1 MNKKL
6 PTIEFAEGATRPKF
20 SVVIPTYNC
29 ALSIGWTLETL
40 ADQDYDEVEVIVVDA
55 GSTDRTVEVVQRS
68 RAKNLKVYTIAER
81 NPFEMYNRGI
91 SLASGDYVTMLYPG
105 DAYLSDDVFNWI
117 GATAVDHNLPEM
129 VYCGCLRR
137 DPGREPETLMREL
150 TMEHLQRA
158 EQPTSIEACF
168 LRLDTVRA
176 LGKFDPQYRVRGGLD
191 LCCRFMLQ
199 EDLRAIRLQ
208 RVLVDHDRPFQMPGT
223 LMRRALENHRIL
235 RTHFGWRY
243 SLKWWLYQDHWRF
256 FRWWVK
262 SKRLKLWT

>member
-1 MNKKL
+1 MKKRL
-6 PTIEFAEGATRPKF
+6 PSIEFPEGAVRPKF

-29 ALSIGWTLETL
+29 GLSIGWTLETL
-40 ADQDYDEVEVIVVDA
+40 AEQDYEEVEVIVVDA

-91 SLASGDYVTMLYPG
+91 SLATGDYVTMLYPG

-117 GATAVDHNLPEM
+117 GATAVDGELPEM

-168 LRLDTVRA
+168 FRLDTIRA

-199 EDLRAIRLQ
+199 EDLRAIFLR

-223 LMRRALENHRIL
+223 LIRRALENHRIL
-235 RTHFGWRY
+235 VEHFGWRY
-243 SLKWWLYQDHWRF
+243 SLRWWLRQDHWRF
-256 FRWWVK
+256 FRWWIK